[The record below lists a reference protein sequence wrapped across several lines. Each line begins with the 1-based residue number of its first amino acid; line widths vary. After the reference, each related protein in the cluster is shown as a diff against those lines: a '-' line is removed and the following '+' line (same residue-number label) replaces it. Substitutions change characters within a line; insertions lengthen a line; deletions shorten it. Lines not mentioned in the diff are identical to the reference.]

1 MFEKYIIILIG
12 IILKKNRK
20 VKRLVI
26 QGEMGSV
33 TLHLASR
40 AQVEVVASSR
50 RRSWKVTDAVVGGR
64 RSFLP
69 RASVFSGK

>member
-33 TLHLASR
+33 TLHLASG

-50 RRSWKVTDAVVGGR
+50 RRSWKGD
-64 RSFLP
+64 
-69 RASVFSGK
+69 